1 MIMFLDV
8 AKGSRHFP
16 RLPNIRTIME
26 IIYTTKKDL
35 IKQIESKG
43 LSPLSMNA
51 TIEDFKKYLKAL
63 NVEAKRKEITKN
75 VS

>member
-1 MIMFLDV
+1 MWF
-8 AKGSRHFP
+8 KGFATTQESQYKE
-16 RLPNIRTIME
+16 TIMQ

-43 LSPLSMNA
+43 LQPLSMNA
-51 TIEDFKKYLKAL
+51 TIEDFKKYLNAL
-63 NVEAKRKEITKN
+63 NVEAKRKEVIKN

>member
-1 MIMFLDV
+1 MFLDV

-16 RLPNIRTIME
+16 RLPNIRNIME

-35 IKQIESKG
+35 IKQIEGKG
-43 LSPLSMNA
+43 ISPLSMNA

>member
-1 MIMFLDV
+1 MWF
-8 AKGSRHFP
+8 KGATTYNAP
-16 RLPNIRTIME
+16 KYKETIMQ

-43 LSPLSMNA
+43 LTPLSMNA

-63 NVEAKRKEITKN
+63 NVEAKRKEVVKN

>member
-1 MIMFLDV
+1 MWF
-8 AKGSRHFP
+8 KGFATYQESH
-16 RLPNIRTIME
+16 NIRNIME

-43 LSPLSMNA
+43 LTPLSMNA

>member
-1 MIMFLDV
+1 MQ
-8 AKGSRHFP
+8 
-16 RLPNIRTIME
+16 

-63 NVEAKRKEITKN
+63 NVEAKRKEVVKN

>member
-1 MIMFLDV
+1 MQ
-8 AKGSRHFP
+8 
-16 RLPNIRTIME
+16 

-35 IKQIESKG
+35 IKQIESKE
-43 LSPLSMNA
+43 LTPLSMND

>member
-8 AKGSRHFP
+8 AKGIRHFP
-16 RLPNIRTIME
+16 RIPNIRNIME

-43 LSPLSMNA
+43 LTPLSMNA

-63 NVEAKRKEITKN
+63 NVEAKRKEIIKN

>member
-1 MIMFLDV
+1 
-8 AKGSRHFP
+8 
-16 RLPNIRTIME
+16 ME

-35 IKQIESKG
+35 IKQIEGKG
-43 LSPLSMNA
+43 ISPLSMNA

>member
-1 MIMFLDV
+1 MWF
-8 AKGSRHFP
+8 KGATTYNA
-16 RLPNIRTIME
+16 PNIRNNME

-43 LSPLSMNA
+43 LTPLSMNA

-63 NVEAKRKEITKN
+63 NVEAKRKEVVKN

>member
-1 MIMFLDV
+1 
-8 AKGSRHFP
+8 
-16 RLPNIRTIME
+16 ME

-43 LSPLSMNA
+43 LTPLSMNA